1 MIIKLTWT
9 DVNGYGDF
17 RIYRDTSPIDTEDLP
32 APLAVISGT
41 GAQAPYQL
49 EYIDATVEEMETYYY
64 RVSAFFGSE
73 ERFTDNV
80 EIVAYYQ
87 PTEIGEMFQGGQY
100 VGNVVVGGDTYGII
114 AALSAGQAPSKLQ
127 WKTGNTAT
135 AGTDSLVDGWA
146 NTLAMIAAGELAHPA
161 ARYCRNYTGGGFDD
175 WYLPARDEQNL
186 MWTNR
191 SRLSLGMTSDYYW
204 TSSQSSA
211 TNAHRQNFSNGYQ
224 GVNHKDSTCYVRPVR
239 RLKLII

>member
-1 MIIKLTWT
+1 MIIKLSWV

-17 RIYRDTSPIDTEDLP
+17 RIYRNTSPIDIDDLP
-32 APLAVISGT
+32 LPLTTINNNGT
-41 GAQAPYQL
+41 QNY
-49 EYIDATVEEMETYYY
+49 EYVDSDVVDMETYHY
-64 RVSAFFGSE
+64 RVSTFFGNE

-80 EIVAYYQ
+80 RVVAYYQ

-100 VGNVVVGGDTYGII
+100 IGNVVVGDDTYGII
-114 AALSAGQAPSKLQ
+114 AGLSAGQAPSKLQ
-127 WKTGNTAT
+127 WKTDNTAT

-161 ARYCRNYTGGGFDD
+161 ARYCRNYDGGGFDD
-175 WYLPARDEQNL
+175 WYLPARNELNL

-191 SRLSLGMTSDYYW
+191 SLLSLGMTSDYYW

-211 TNAHRQNFSNGYQ
+211 SNAHRQNFSDGRLTTNSKNVTG
-224 GVNHKDSTCYVRPVR
+224 YVRPVR
-239 RLKLII
+239 RIKLIL